1 GQDLRADMTML
12 VRKDARGL
20 QNMLQK
26 VLATFSQQEIDE
38 IKGAY
43 DRVTVYFGYDKQK
56 VLIYALIILCALLSI
71 GLILTLSL
79 SRLRGKLRSS
89 EQVAKLSTEQQRW
102 LTELLDAIPS
112 MIFISDEKGEVV
124 LTNAAYRKIYHTC
137 CEKGCVQ
144 PQPE

>member
-1 GQDLRADMTML
+1 TRPYTTPITGILDRTGKFNAYIAVQKNLSDVKVYRSMYDLEQALEKGDITHGLLNKVLINQMLLDGHQDAFKLSPLTEGQDLRADMTML

-56 VLIYALIILCALLSI
+56 VLIYALIILCALL
-71 GLILTLSL
+71 
-79 SRLRGKLRSS
+79 
-89 EQVAKLSTEQQRW
+89 
-102 LTELLDAIPS
+102 
-112 MIFISDEKGEVV
+112 
-124 LTNAAYRKIYHTC
+124 
-137 CEKGCVQ
+137 
-144 PQPE
+144 